1 MNILAFGEVMIRFTV
16 DDKMMLEQSDRLTMT
31 TVGTGVNLLSSL
43 AHFGYDTSILTV
55 LPDNPIGKKA
65 GADLRKLGISDKK
78 VVYRDKNIGS
88 FFVELGQGAR
98 PERVT
103 YQDRLSSA
111 FSQMSAEEY
120 DFERDLAG
128 VDIVHICGIALSLT
142 HKTRRAALQLAEKAH
157 ARNKIVCFDFNY
169 RMSLNEGVK
178 HDDMKQRY
186 QKILPYVDIVFGSKR
201 DLTDL
206 LDYQDT
212 TEVKLYEKFC
222 QDYQINFF
230 AGSKRTFIDGKKYFE
245 GFLFHHDKVY
255 SSAPQELN
263 ILDRIGSGDAFA
275 SGIITGLLEKWDF
288 DDILKFA
295 IANSVL
301 SQASMN
307 DSPIFSKEDVFNY
320 IDSEGK
326 NDLIR

>member
-1 MNILAFGEVMIRFTV
+1 MNILAFGEVMLRFTV
-16 DDKMMLEQSDRLTMT
+16 ADKMMLEQSDNLNMT

-65 GADLRKLGISDKK
+65 AADLRKLGISDKK
-78 VVYRDKNIGS
+78 LLYRGKNIGS

-103 YQDRLSSA
+103 YQDRLSSS
-111 FSQMSAEEY
+111 FSLMNAADY
-120 DFERDLAG
+120 DFEKALVG
-128 VDIVHICGIALSLT
+128 VDIVHICGISLSLT
-142 HKTRRAALQLAEKAH
+142 RQTRRAALRLAEMAH
-157 ARNKIVCFDFNY
+157 ENNKIVCFDFNY
-169 RMSLNEGVK
+169 RMSLNEDNN
-178 HDDMKQRY
+178 HEAMKKRY
-186 QKILPYVDIVFGSKR
+186 QRILPYVDIIFGSKR

-206 LDYQDT
+206 LDYSETDET
-212 TEVKLYEKFC
+212 KLYQAFC
-222 QDYQINFF
+222 NDYQINFF

-255 SSAPQELN
+255 QSKPQELS

-275 SGIITGLLEKWDF
+275 SGVITGLLERWDF
-288 DDILKFA
+288 NDTLEFA

-320 IDSEGK
+320 IDSEGT